1 MKGTAM
7 STRYIALRAD
17 EAEQAMVELNKKDRG
32 IKRDA
37 DYLRVLIK
45 EDNEK
50 ILKKNVSIESKRKQ
64 TAAR

>member
-1 MKGTAM
+1 MAA
-7 STRYIALRAD
+7 RYIALKAD
-17 EAEQAMVELNKKDRG
+17 EEEQAMVELNKKDRG

-50 ILKKNVSIESKRKQ
+50 ILQKLSSKEDK
-64 TAAR
+64 

>member
-1 MKGTAM
+1 M
-7 STRYIALRAD
+7 SARYIALKAD
-17 EAEQAMVELNKKDRG
+17 EEEQAMVELNKKDRG

-50 ILKKNVSIESKRKQ
+50 ILKKNISLEINRQ

>member
-1 MKGTAM
+1 M

-17 EAEQAMVELNKKDRG
+17 ETEQAMVELNKKDRG

-50 ILKKNVSIESKRKQ
+50 ILKKNASIETQKEQ
-64 TAAR
+64 ITAR

>member
-1 MKGTAM
+1 M
-7 STRYIALRAD
+7 SARYIALKAD
-17 EAEQAMVELNKKDRG
+17 EEEQAMVELNKKDRG

-50 ILKKNVSIESKRKQ
+50 ILKKNISLEINQQ

>member
-1 MKGTAM
+1 M
-7 STRYIALRAD
+7 SARYIALKAD
-17 EAEQAMVELNKKDRG
+17 EEEQAMVELNKKDRG

-50 ILKKNVSIESKRKQ
+50 ILKKNISLEINSHA
-64 TAAR
+64 AAR

>member
-1 MKGTAM
+1 M

>member
-1 MKGTAM
+1 M

-50 ILKKNVSIESKRKQ
+50 ILKKNVSIKSKRKQ

>member
-1 MKGTAM
+1 M

-17 EAEQAMVELNKKDRG
+17 EVEQAMVELNKKDRG

-50 ILKKNVSIESKRKQ
+50 ILKKNASMESQRKQ
-64 TAAR
+64 TVAR

>member
-1 MKGTAM
+1 M
-7 STRYIALRAD
+7 SARYIALKAD
-17 EAEQAMVELNKKDRG
+17 EEEQAMVELNKKYRG

-50 ILKKNVSIESKRKQ
+50 NLKKNISLEINTQQ
-64 TAAR
+64 TAR